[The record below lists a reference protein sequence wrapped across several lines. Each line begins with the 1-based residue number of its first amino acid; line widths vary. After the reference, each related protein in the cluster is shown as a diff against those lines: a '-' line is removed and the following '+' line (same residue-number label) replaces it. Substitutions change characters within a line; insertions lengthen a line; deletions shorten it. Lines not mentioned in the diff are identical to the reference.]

1 MRISQ
6 NCGVTQ
12 PGRPDAL
19 GCKPC
24 IAFGI
29 VADLA
34 AMRAA
39 IDFKHHFGGGHK
51 KVPQNEGLRRVERLL
66 NAYGGW
72 GQDLAQQGMK
82 RSLSGPDGQ
91 AVFIDLRRPLLA
103 SPVPSAPASNGGLR
117 GIASSCCCMF
127 SGGLCEQSAGA
138 A

>member
-6 NCGVTQ
+6 NRGVTQ

-19 GCKPC
+19 RCKPC

-39 IDFKHHFGGGHK
+39 IDFKHHLDAGHK
-51 KVPQNEGLRRVERLL
+51 KVPQDEGLRRVKRFL

-72 GQDLAQQGMK
+72 GQDLAENGVE

-91 AVFIDLRRPLLA
+91 AVVIDLRRPLL
-103 SPVPSAPASNGGLR
+103 PCPAL
-117 GIASSCCCMF
+117 
-127 SGGLCEQSAGA
+127 
-138 A
+138 